1 MKTHVQFKRWTLN
14 KKLILIIEFKK
25 QFYTIY
31 VNNQQMTGRKPRNG
45 NNYPEKAYR

>member
-1 MKTHVQFKRWTLN
+1 MQFKRWILN

-31 VNNQQMTGRKPRNG
+31 VNNQPMNGRKPRNG
-45 NNYPEKAYR
+45 YNHLEKEYR